1 MKIYKYTVMLML
13 VMAAMILP
21 VSAQAITVDP
31 TAQFCFSAEDFM
43 SEDDGVFLTSV
54 PTSAAKVRYNG
65 RVLKAG
71 DALPR
76 EALNQLTLDTNGV
89 SGNKLS
95 IGYYTVSDGMVTGAK
110 ELKLSILP
118 KKNEPPVAEDG
129 TLETYRN
136 IPNSGTLSASD
147 PEDGKL
153 TYEIETEPKR
163 GSVEVQEDGSFTY
176 TPSENKVGKDSFTF
190 TVTDDAGNVSE
201 PATVSILIKKPTDKD
216 VYADMRGD
224 PDAFSAMWMKEED
237 LLRGNLV
244 AGNLCFEPDR
254 PVSRG
259 EFLVM
264 AMKLVDAQ
272 AEDAEMT
279 SGFADEADTPD
290 WMRPYIVSALGN
302 GMISGVQSEEGILFQ
317 PQAQLTRGEAAV
329 MMQNILQLPNST
341 AQAVFSNEDH
351 SLPVWAEQAAA
362 SLAAAG
368 IHVESSA
375 DEIITRRDAANLFY
389 QVHQWMEQDALETF
403 YWTK

>member
-1 MKIYKYTVMLML
+1 MKFCKHTVMLLL
-13 VMAAMILP
+13 VMAFVLP
-21 VSAQAITVDP
+21 VSAQTITVDP
-31 TAQFCFSAEDFM
+31 TAQFCFSAEDFL
-43 SEDDGVFLTSV
+43 EKEDGVFLTAV
-54 PTSAAKVRYNG
+54 PTSAATVRYNG

-76 EALNQLTLDTNGV
+76 EALDQLTLDTHGV
-89 SGNKLS
+89 SGKKLS
-95 IGYYTVSDGMVTGAK
+95 IGYYTVSDGMVIGAK

-118 KKNEPPVAEDG
+118 KKNDPPVAENG

-147 PEDGKL
+147 PENGKL
-153 TYEIETEPKR
+153 TYQLVTEPKR
-163 GSVEVQEDGSFTY
+163 GSAEVQEDGSFTY
-176 TPSENKVGKDSFTF
+176 TPNENKVGKDSFTF
-190 TVTDDAGNVSE
+190 TATDDAGNVSE
-201 PATVSILIKKPTDKD
+201 PATITIVIKKPTDKD
-216 VYADMRGD
+216 VYADMSGD
-224 PDAFSAMWMKEED
+224 SDAFTAMWMKEKG

-244 AGNLCFEPDR
+244 AGNLCFEPER

-272 AEDAEMT
+272 AQDAQMT
-279 SGFADEADTPD
+279 SGFADEAETPN
-290 WMRPYIVSALGN
+290 WMQPYIVSALGN

-317 PQAQLTRGEAAV
+317 PHAHLTRGEAAV
-329 MMQNILQLPNST
+329 MMQKILQLPNSA

-368 IHVESSA
+368 IYVESSA

-389 QVHQWMEQDALETF
+389 QVHQWMEEDALETF